1 MLAKK
6 RKPAKPNTKTTYQGI
21 AIILVGVAIYFL
33 GGLLHHY
40 VALVGW
46 LIGIIGTV
54 VFVKSAFNPRAH
66 KAELETL
73 RGKQPW
79 DR

>member
-1 MLAKK
+1 MLKKGPEQAK
-6 RKPAKPNTKTTYQGI
+6 RSTKDTSLGI
-21 AIILVGVAIYFL
+21 IIILLGVAVYFL

-54 VFVKSAFNPRAH
+54 VFVKSAFSLKAH
-66 KAELETL
+66 QTELETL